1 MGIFYEL
8 EKQAIEILEQI
19 PDKRKYDGFFDYEI
33 KDIPQLILTALLNK
47 GIIEIKETGDRIRVY
62 KINKTEYEKYLN
74 TIESTEN
81 KGDISVK
88 G

>member
-8 EKQAIEILEQI
+8 EKQAIKILEQI

-47 GIIEIKETGDRIRVY
+47 GIIEIKEIGDRITVY

>member
-1 MGIFYEL
+1 MMV
-8 EKQAIEILEQI
+8 
-19 PDKRKYDGFFDYEI
+19 FFDYEI
-33 KDIPQLILTALLNK
+33 KDIYQLILNILLNK
-47 GIIEIKETGDRIRVY
+47 GIIEIKETGDRITVY

-74 TIESTEN
+74 IIESTEN

>member
-47 GIIEIKETGDRIRVY
+47 GIIEIKEIGDRITVY